1 MRFLPHTVT
10 SVGVALA
17 ALPLALGALATPGLT
32 PQAIADQGQT
42 ALASPQPLPT
52 AQINGVVWDQT
63 IVGNVVYVVGEFDQ
77 ARPAGSPDKQNESPR
92 SNAMAYDITTG
103 EMLDW
108 APQLNAQPMRSRRL
122 LTAPP
127 CISGGSSPRS
137 MASPPPAW
145 PRWTP
150 PASTSR

>member
-1 MRFLPHTVT
+1 MRLLPRTIS

-17 ALPLALGALATPGLT
+17 TLPLALGALATPGLT
-32 PQAIADQGQT
+32 PQAIAAQGQT

-77 ARPAGSPDKQNESPR
+77 ARTAGSPDKQNESPR

-103 EMLDW
+103 
-108 APQLNAQPMRSRRL
+108 
-122 LTAPP
+122 
-127 CISGGSSPRS
+127 
-137 MASPPPAW
+137 
-145 PRWTP
+145 
-150 PASTSR
+150 

>member
-1 MRFLPHTVT
+1 
-10 SVGVALA
+10 VALA
-17 ALPLALGALATPGLT
+17 TLPLALGALATPGLT
-32 PQAIADQGQT
+32 PQAIAAQGQT

-77 ARPAGSPDKQNESPR
+77 ARPAGSADKQNESPR

-108 APQLNAQPMRSRRL
+108 APQLNA
-122 LTAPP
+122 AANA
-127 CISGGSSPRS
+127 IE
-137 MASPPPAW
+137 ASPDGS
-145 PRWTP
+145 TLYIGGKFTSVNGQ
-150 PASTSR
+150 PASRLAAWAQAVIASDEPAELLAQRP